1 MQREPLRGEHIVL
14 RPLEREHLAR
24 CVKWFNDSDVTYFL
38 GREGPL
44 TMAEEERWFNEYRQ
58 KIDEEIYALHV
69 DDVHVGNVGLHRID
83 RVNRKADVG
92 IVIGERDYWSKGYG
106 TDAMRTILRYA
117 FDRLRLHKISLDVL
131 EYNTRALRS
140 YEKCGFVR
148 EGVRRDEL
156 LKRKR
161 FVNLVRMSLLE
172 SEFRRQ

>member
-1 MQREPLRGEHIVL
+1 MQREPLRGEHIIL

-44 TMAEEERWFNEYRQ
+44 TMDE
-58 KIDEEIYALHV
+58 EEIYALHV

-83 RVNRKADVG
+83 RMNRKADVG
-92 IVIGERDYWSKGYG
+92 IVIGERNYWSKGYG

-117 FDRLRLHKISLDVL
+117 FDRLRLHKVSLDVL

-140 YEKCGFVR
+140 YEKCGFVH

-156 LKRKR
+156 LKGKR

-172 SEFRRQ
+172 SEFRRR